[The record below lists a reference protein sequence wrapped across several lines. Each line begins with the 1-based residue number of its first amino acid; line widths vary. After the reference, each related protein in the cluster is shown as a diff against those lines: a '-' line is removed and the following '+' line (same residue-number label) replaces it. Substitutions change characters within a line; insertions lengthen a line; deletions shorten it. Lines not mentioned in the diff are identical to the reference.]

1 MDDKEKYL
9 RWLEEIRELYNGITR
24 EEKRKEEVLKIF
36 EGLGEI
42 ARRRVEAPYFAP
54 WAPSQQWGR
63 VEGLLK
69 HPRRLF

>member
-1 MDDKEKYL
+1 MDYKEKYL
-9 RWLEEIRELYNGITR
+9 RWLEEMWELHNGITR

-42 ARRRVEAPYFAP
+42 ASRRVEAPYFAP
-54 WAPSQQWGR
+54 WEPSQQWGR

-69 HPRRLF
+69 RPRRLF